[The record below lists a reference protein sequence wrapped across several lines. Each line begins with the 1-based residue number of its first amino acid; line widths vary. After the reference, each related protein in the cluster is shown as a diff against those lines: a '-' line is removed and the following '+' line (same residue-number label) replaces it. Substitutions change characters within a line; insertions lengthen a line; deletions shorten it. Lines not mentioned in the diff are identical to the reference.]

1 MAFIFASCSKW
12 LTELTRY
19 RKECPT
25 NKENES
31 PLILSFSFLEIR
43 YIIILFA
50 LLTLVWLFAGLH
62 VTFGYEWMLITFI
75 VLDGILVS

>member
-1 MAFIFASCSKW
+1 MNSLLFF
-12 LTELTRY
+12 
-19 RKECPT
+19 
-25 NKENES
+25 
-31 PLILSFSFLEIR
+31 FVEIR

-62 VTFGYEWMLITFI
+62 VAYGYEWMLITFI